1 MVPHMASYITSDAHG
16 HLRALDQALEQAAP
30 GADDTVYVLGDMID
44 RGPEPV
50 GVINLVR
57 SLPNVHVLMGNHE
70 RLMLNAIECGSQ
82 MDIFTW
88 ERNGGYT
95 TSAQFD
101 ALPVAEYRA
110 AIEWIREL
118 PLSDAIEVGDRAYL
132 LAHAGIEPRA
142 FTCWLA
148 GAGYTGEDGYADVP
162 IDVLRQAMAA
172 QDEEDLLWIREA
184 FWGVPTGLVGPDG
197 RGPVVIAGHTPSGLL
212 FRYAANMCGT
222 GCNKDGLGC
231 MVEVGPTYDTGGVA
245 DHLAIDC
252 SAAAG
257 AGVGR
262 VGVMRLN
269 DRRVWYG
276 DIAEGE

>member
-1 MVPHMASYITSDAHG
+1 MATYITSDAHG

-44 RGPEPV
+44 RGPGPV

-70 RLMLNAIECGSQ
+70 RLMLNAIERGSQ

-110 AIEWIREL
+110 VIEWIREL
-118 PLSDAIEVGDRAYL
+118 PLSDAIEVGDRTYL

-148 GAGYTGEDGYADVP
+148 GAG
-162 IDVLRQAMAA
+162 
-172 QDEEDLLWIREA
+172 
-184 FWGVPTGLVGPDG
+184 
-197 RGPVVIAGHTPSGLL
+197 
-212 FRYAANMCGT
+212 
-222 GCNKDGLGC
+222 
-231 MVEVGPTYDTGGVA
+231 
-245 DHLAIDC
+245 
-252 SAAAG
+252 
-257 AGVGR
+257 
-262 VGVMRLN
+262 
-269 DRRVWYG
+269 
-276 DIAEGE
+276 